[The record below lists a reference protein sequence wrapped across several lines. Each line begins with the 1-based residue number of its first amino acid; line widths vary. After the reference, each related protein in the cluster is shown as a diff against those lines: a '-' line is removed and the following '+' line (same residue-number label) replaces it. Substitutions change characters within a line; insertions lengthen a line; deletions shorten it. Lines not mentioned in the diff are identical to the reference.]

1 MGALGL
7 RVEHPA
13 DIRGALK
20 TAFAAERPAVID
32 VVSDIEAQAPL
43 AVVGGPSAP

>member
-7 RVEHPA
+7 RVENPA
-13 DIRGALK
+13 DIPDALE
-20 TAFAAERPAVID
+20 TAFATDRPAMID

-43 AVVGGPSAP
+43 AVISESADR